1 MNIAGALITRAL
13 LAFIRLYQLCISPW
27 LGASCRFHPTC
38 SAYASQA
45 LTLYGPLRGSFLAF
59 RRLLRCHPFTRP
71 GEDPVP
77 TEHAERNDHRPC

>member
-1 MNIAGALITRAL
+1 MTLPGTLITKAL

-27 LGASCRFHPTC
+27 IGANCRFHPTC

-45 LTLYGPLRGSFLAF
+45 LTMHGPLRGSFLAV
-59 RRLLRCHPFTRP
+59 RRLLRCHPFSSP

-77 TEHAERNDHRPC
+77 HRTPQTE